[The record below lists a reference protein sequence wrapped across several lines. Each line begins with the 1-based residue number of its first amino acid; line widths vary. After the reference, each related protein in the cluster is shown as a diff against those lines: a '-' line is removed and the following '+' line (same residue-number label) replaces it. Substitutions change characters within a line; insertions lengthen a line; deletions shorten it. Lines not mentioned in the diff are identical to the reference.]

1 MSDDGMNTLEAMIQR
16 PRRVTPSLTGGRRT
30 EAGVASSRPLQVES
44 SPTSEVPTPRRV
56 KVSSSRRSAVR
67 TQEGPDRPTFAA
79 RKVQVQLRVEQESW
93 LHAVVA
99 DALREGVRVSEAD
112 VVRVAVDLLR
122 TGKAGWPELRKAVLA
137 ETRERARRR

>member
-1 MSDDGMNTLEAMIQR
+1 
-16 PRRVTPSLTGGRRT
+16 
-30 EAGVASSRPLQVES
+30 
-44 SPTSEVPTPRRV
+44 
-56 KVSSSRRSAVR
+56 
-67 TQEGPDRPTFAA
+67 
-79 RKVQVQLRVEQESW
+79 